1 MGRTRLAIGLFLAA
15 TVLVIG
21 AAVAWEARYTISHTY
36 AYLRDPPKSPAER
49 GNGGPARALLLY
61 DPGAID
67 RDRAGNVYIV
77 DRGRGPTQGSIIWK
91 IDTNG
96 IARAVAGTGRRGNA
110 ATGIPALRS
119 DLGMAVGLSV
129 DPLGQILFVDNVN
142 HVLLRVASD
151 GTITRIAGTGAPG
164 YSGDGGPANEAA
176 LNAPYDVH
184 RDSQGNI
191 YIADTSNHRIR
202 KVSPHGIITTVAG
215 IGEPGYAGDDG
226 PAIEAKL
233 NKPYNILIDGK
244 DRLLIDDSNN
254 HVIRRVDDNGVIT
267 TIVGSGRKGYAG
279 DGGPALEARLDT
291 PQALFLAAKP
301 LLYVGDEHNHVV
313 RVLGPDGTL
322 SHLIG
327 TGEPGFAADGTPA
340 RVAPLNDPEGILVRE
355 DGSIIILDGD
365 NGRVIEIDTEGRAR
379 NFAGRGIRSGG

>member
-1 MGRTRLAIGLFLAA
+1 M
-15 TVLVIG
+15 
-21 AAVAWEARYTISHTY
+21 
-36 AYLRDPPKSPAER
+36 
-49 GNGGPARALLLY
+49 
-61 DPGAID
+61 
-67 RDRAGNVYIV
+67 
-77 DRGRGPTQGSIIWK
+77 
-91 IDTNG
+91 
-96 IARAVAGTGRRGNA
+96 
-110 ATGIPALRS
+110 
-119 DLGMAVGLSV
+119 

-226 PAIEAKL
+226 PATEAKL

-244 DRLLIDDSNN
+244 DRLLIADSNN

-365 NGRVIEIDTEGRAR
+365 NRRVIEIDTEGCAR